1 MKFRVTRNEP
11 LEKAMNKANL
21 VLVEVPVNTKKGQ
34 HRSHRWKRAIDALDQ
49 LFEDLGKKANSEDI
63 AFIDKNTNKKVNKDE
78 LIKDY
83 KKRGKKE
90 NKTLQTFVAEN
101 YKVSTKENGK
111 EEELTVNNKNT
122 DNNKANTT
130 EDIKETE
137 APKEKIVTMASRSKY
152 KQEHFYGTFKCGH
165 EGDLYTGGYSEEY
178 RKQAAEDKFDHE
190 LCPHCE
196 QKRIEEE
203 REKEREEARKVAGEI
218 GLPQLEGSE
227 KQIDWALS
235 IRNKVVE
242 DLKPS
247 IDYAE
252 KILENE
258 PSNKIAKAYVK
269 MGKDFLNITDSA
281 KWIDYRKLDFK
292 NVMVNIISGY
302 DWRDIPWYG
311 TFISDNRRL
320 DKDFLFDYN
329 SLPRFE
335 SVEAE
340 RNKNY
345 LCHFINTGIW
355 KYLKLTLK
363 EENPQS
369 SEMAKWIN
377 EYQSI
382 AENTNDELFY
392 ESLESDDFYILSESK
407 EYRPKLSGNEDHD
420 SMLKAYKKRNE
431 LIKDLVIRSDKNSLS
446 ENQLVAVKNTFE
458 TETNASFYLD
468 AMDLSFDEFV
478 EVCEERNK
486 KIKEKI
492 DKVFK
497 NVKDN
502 PFIPAKKPDG
512 TDKIESKGE
521 YKKSE
526 SFQDLKKSLSKLKGM
541 NTKVVGRA
549 VMDMAGIDA
558 PLYVSRN
565 GKPFIHGRT
574 PVSGYCSHSLILGD
588 VYEIGLV
595 DFPKDRANSYK
606 TAIHETMHG
615 LLSKTMNGD
624 KSFTYNLPSRY
635 NEGMV
640 EIVASAGLKEAYG
653 KEYKSKDRRGYEDYV
668 VDTVLKLKRMPEYK
682 DKTISQL
689 GQILGDA
696 AFNGDIKTLEKI
708 KKHLVNTRISYNQ
721 VKSFTPEQ
729 IEKAAKNRYS
739 AEHNGDMTNF
749 EKTQLAML
757 VERIKNTNY
766 TLEDAMKGGQ
776 RYLAFVLLYNIL
788 DEEDDETLGLL

>member
-1 MKFRVTRNEP
+1 MKFKVTRNEP

-83 KKRGKKE
+83 KNRGKKE

-478 EVCEERNK
+478 EVCEGGGR

-541 NTKVVGRA
+541 NAKVVGRA

-668 VDTVLKLKRMPEYK
+668 VDTALKLKRMPEYK

-729 IEKAAKNRYS
+729 IEKAAKNRYA
-739 AEHNGDMTNF
+739 AEHDGDMTNF

>member
-1 MKFRVTRNEP
+1 MEKSNRCTRP
-11 LEKAMNKANL
+11 
-21 VLVEVPVNTKKGQ
+21 TI
-34 HRSHRWKRAIDALDQ
+34 RR
-49 LFEDLGKKANSEDI
+49 LGKKANSEDI

-446 ENQLVAVKNTFE
+446 ENQLVAVKNTF
-458 TETNASFYLD
+458 
-468 AMDLSFDEFV
+468 
-478 EVCEERNK
+478 
-486 KIKEKI
+486 
-492 DKVFK
+492 
-497 NVKDN
+497 
-502 PFIPAKKPDG
+502 
-512 TDKIESKGE
+512 
-521 YKKSE
+521 
-526 SFQDLKKSLSKLKGM
+526 
-541 NTKVVGRA
+541 
-549 VMDMAGIDA
+549 
-558 PLYVSRN
+558 
-565 GKPFIHGRT
+565 
-574 PVSGYCSHSLILGD
+574 
-588 VYEIGLV
+588 
-595 DFPKDRANSYK
+595 
-606 TAIHETMHG
+606 
-615 LLSKTMNGD
+615 
-624 KSFTYNLPSRY
+624 
-635 NEGMV
+635 
-640 EIVASAGLKEAYG
+640 
-653 KEYKSKDRRGYEDYV
+653 
-668 VDTVLKLKRMPEYK
+668 
-682 DKTISQL
+682 
-689 GQILGDA
+689 
-696 AFNGDIKTLEKI
+696 
-708 KKHLVNTRISYNQ
+708 
-721 VKSFTPEQ
+721 
-729 IEKAAKNRYS
+729 
-739 AEHNGDMTNF
+739 
-749 EKTQLAML
+749 
-757 VERIKNTNY
+757 
-766 TLEDAMKGGQ
+766 
-776 RYLAFVLLYNIL
+776 
-788 DEEDDETLGLL
+788 

>member
-1 MKFRVTRNEP
+1 MKFKVTRNEP

-122 DNNKANTT
+122 DNNKSNAT

-137 APKEKIVTMASRSKY
+137 APKEKIVTMAARNKY
-152 KQEHFYGTFKCGH
+152 KQEKFYGTFKCGH
-165 EGDLYTGGYSEEY
+165 EGEVYTGGYSDEY
-178 RKQAAEDKFDHE
+178 RQEAADDKFHHE
-190 LCPHCE
+190 LCPRCE

-203 REKEREEARKVAGEI
+203 REKEREEARKVAGELN
-218 GLPQLEGSE
+218 LPELEGSE
-227 KQIDWALS
+227 KQINWALS

-252 KILENE
+252 KLLADD
-258 PSNKIAKAYVK
+258 PSNNIAKAYVK
-269 MGKDFLNITDSA
+269 MGKDFLNITDSS
-281 KWIDYRKLDFK
+281 KWIDYRNLDFK
-292 NVMVNIISGY
+292 DVMVNIISGY
-302 DWRDIPWYG
+302 DWREDERNDH
-311 TFISDNRRL
+311 ISSNGRRI
-320 DKDFLFDYN
+320 DKDFLFDYK

-335 SVEAE
+335 NVEAE

-355 KYLKLTLK
+355 KYIKLTLNK
-363 EENPQS
+363 ENTYS

-392 ESLESDDFYILSESK
+392 ESLESDDFFILGESK
-407 EYRPKLSGNEDHD
+407 EYRPKLLGNEDHD

-431 LIKDLVIRSDKNSLS
+431 LIRDLVIRSNKNSLS
-446 ENQLVAVKNTFE
+446 ENQLEAVKNTFE

-468 AMDLSFDEFV
+468 AIDLSFDEFLK
-478 EVCEERNK
+478 VCEERNK
-486 KIKEKI
+486 EIKEKADNI
-492 DKVFK
+492 IK

-526 SFQDLKKSLSKLKGM
+526 SFQDLKNSLSKLKGM
-541 NTKVVGRA
+541 NAKVVGRA

-565 GKPFIHGRT
+565 GNPFILGRT
-574 PVSGYCSHSLILGD
+574 PASGYCSHSPIIPL
-588 VYEIGLV
+588 VFEIGVV
-595 DFPKDRANSYK
+595 DNPKDRADSYK
-606 TAIHETMHG
+606 VAIHETMHG
-615 LLSKTMNGD
+615 LLAKTVSGSKPYTFD
-624 KSFTYNLPSRY
+624 LPSRY

-640 EIVASAGLKEAYG
+640 EIVASASLKEAYG
-653 KEYKSKDRRGYEDYV
+653 KEYNTKNRRVYEDFV

-682 DKTISQL
+682 DKTLSQL
-689 GQILGDA
+689 GHILGDA
-696 AFNGDIKTLEKI
+696 AFKGDVNTLEKI
-708 KKHLVNTRISYNQ
+708 KRHLKGTKISYKQ
-721 VKSFTPEQ
+721 IREFTPEQ
-729 IEKAAKNRYS
+729 IERAAIHRYA
-739 AEHNGDMTNF
+739 AEHDGDVTEF

-757 VERIKNTNY
+757 VDRIKNTNY
-766 TLEDAMKGGQ
+766 TLEDAMKGGY
-776 RYLAFVLLYNIL
+776 RALAFVLLYNVL
-788 DEEDDETLGLL
+788 DEEDDEALGLL

>member
-486 KIKEKI
+486 KIKEKV

-668 VDTVLKLKRMPEYK
+668 VDTALKLKRMPEYK

>member
-1 MKFRVTRNEP
+1 MKFKVTRNEP

-83 KKRGKKE
+83 KNRGKKE

-478 EVCEERNK
+478 EVCEGGGR

-668 VDTVLKLKRMPEYK
+668 VDTALKLKRMPEYK

-729 IEKAAKNRYS
+729 IEKAAKNRYA
-739 AEHNGDMTNF
+739 AEHDGDMTNF